1 MRVILIGL
9 IILALASGIVAQQS
23 KPDFSG
29 TWMLDR
35 KKSNV
40 QELVPDRPL
49 RITHS
54 DPEFRYASL
63 IEENGQTKD
72 GQEFVYYT
80 DERGEKNASVMFM
93 MSPQNPSSTTLNMNQ
108 QTASKTKWHGNAI
121 VTTAV
126 LRSIVAGYTLDFNVI
141 DEWKLSAD
149 GQTLTQ
155 TTRLVYLGSSAPG
168 GFIPAN
174 RPDTKKVYN
183 RISN

>member
-1 MRVILIGL
+1 MRQVILASL
-9 IILALASGIVAQQS
+9 VALMLVTGVAAQQS
-23 KPDFSG
+23 KPNFSG
-29 TWMLDR
+29 TWTLDR

-49 RITHS
+49 RIKHT
-54 DPEFRYASL
+54 DPEFRYTSL
-63 IEENGQTKD
+63 IETNGQTKT

-80 DERGEKNASVMFM
+80 DGRGEKNVAISFIT
-93 MSPQNPSSTTLNMNQ
+93 SQQSPSSKQDLTG
-108 QTASKTKWHGNAI
+108 QTESKTKWHGNAI

-126 LRSIVAGYTLDFNVI
+126 LRINVAGYTLDFNMV
-141 DEWKLSAD
+141 DEWKISAD

-155 TTRLVYLGSSAPG
+155 TTKLVYLGG
-168 GFIPAN
+168 TGQGTFVPAN